1 MLVSPG
7 RAQRPWL
14 GQVDAGAVEDVPA
27 YDPECALCP
36 GNTRASG
43 VRNPEYQAG
52 FVFSNDF
59 PALRPG
65 PPAEGSVPDGVLRR
79 EPVSGTC
86 RVVCFSPR
94 HDLSLASLGSEG
106 IRGVVDLWI
115 EQVSEDLTFQEV
127 PIPPDVAVVVLDT
140 GTCRGLVGSVY
151 NERRETCRRAAR
163 ALGVEAL
170 RDVDAEKLSAE
181 GG

>member
-1 MLVSPG
+1 
-7 RAQRPWL
+7 
-14 GQVDAGAVEDVPA
+14 
-27 YDPECALCP
+27 
-36 GNTRASG
+36 
-43 VRNPEYQAG
+43 
-52 FVFSNDF
+52 
-59 PALRPG
+59 
-65 PPAEGSVPDGVLRR
+65 
-79 EPVSGTC
+79 
-86 RVVCFSPR
+86 VVCFSPR

-181 GG
+181 GW